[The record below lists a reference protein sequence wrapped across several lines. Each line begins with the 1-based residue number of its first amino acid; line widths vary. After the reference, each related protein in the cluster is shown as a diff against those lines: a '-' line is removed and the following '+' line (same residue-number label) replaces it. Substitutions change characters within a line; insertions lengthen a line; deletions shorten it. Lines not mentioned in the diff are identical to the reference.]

1 MRIDSSW
8 YIKPERISE
17 HVSCGGV
24 VIRRD
29 GDRLLVALVREDGF
43 PEYILPKGHV
53 EPGETLEQAA
63 IREIGEESGL
73 TDLSLVSKIGVSQRL
88 NLKKTS
94 WGTMHYFLFT
104 TKQDH
109 GTPTDTHHSYALE
122 WFPLDALP
130 CMFWPEQK
138 ELIVSNRSEIEQAL
152 YKQ

>member
-8 YIKPERISE
+8 YIRPECISE

-29 GDRLLVALVREDGF
+29 GDRLFVALVREDGF
-43 PEYILPKGHV
+43 SEYILPKGHV
-53 EPGETLEQAA
+53 EQGETLEQAA

-73 TDLSLVSKIGVSQRL
+73 TDLSLISKIGVTQRL

-94 WGTMHYFLFT
+94 WGTMHYFLFLT
-104 TKQDH
+104 GQTH
-109 GTPTDTHHSYALE
+109 GTPTDANHSYVLK

-130 CMFWPEQK
+130 RIFWPEQE
-138 ELIVSNRSEIEQAL
+138 ELVRSHAATIRHSIIRA
-152 YKQ
+152 